1 MNNLNLILQK
11 FFKETTETLLNP
23 KAYFFSMSLEGGY
36 AEPVLKAAIYGI
48 VAGLFSLLWSQLGM
62 SAVGGA
68 GALGGAAGLASLFWS
83 VLGAVVMVFIGGAV
97 MFIISSACGG
107 NNNFEANVRVASSLM
122 AVYPIN
128 AFLSFTY
135 GISFALGGIV
145 GLVMSLF
152 SVYLVYHAAIE
163 ALKGRHSSVKIA
175 AIVLVVFA
183 LIGFY
188 GGKEVNKVL
197 EDYSDTYQEEQA
209 Y

>member
-1 MNNLNLILQK
+1 MNKLNIDLPRILR
-11 FFKETTETLLNP
+11 ESRETLLNP
-23 KAYFFSMSLEGGY
+23 KAYFSSMLLEGGY
-36 AEPVLKAAIYGI
+36 TEPIIKAAIYGV

-62 SAVGGA
+62 SAVGEA
-68 GALGGAAGLASLFWS
+68 GVLGGAAGLVALFWS
-83 VLGAVVMVFIGGAV
+83 VLGAVAAVFIGGAV

-163 ALKGRHSSVKIA
+163 ALKGREPSVKIA
-175 AIVLVVFA
+175 AIVLVVLA

-188 GGKEVNKVL
+188 GGKELNKTL
-197 EDYSDTYQEEQA
+197 ENYTDIYQEEQV

>member
-1 MNNLNLILQK
+1 MNKLNIDLSRFLW
-11 FFKETTETLLNP
+11 ETRETLLNP
-23 KAYFFSMSLEGGY
+23 RLYFSSMSLQGGY
-36 AEPVLKAAIYGI
+36 NEPIIKAALYGV

-62 SAVGGA
+62 SAIGGA
-68 GALGGAAGLASLFWS
+68 GPLGGFAGLASLFWS
-83 VLGAVVMVFIGGAV
+83 VLGAVVAVFIGGAV

-107 NNNFEANVRVASSLM
+107 NNNFEANIRVASSLM

-145 GLVMSLF
+145 GLVTSLF

-163 ALKGRHSSVKIA
+163 ALKGREPSVKIA
-175 AIVLVVFA
+175 AIVLVVLA

-188 GGKEVNKVL
+188 GGKEVNKTL
-197 EDYSDTYQEEQA
+197 EDFSNTYSDEQV

>member
-1 MNNLNLILQK
+1 MNNLNLVLQK
-11 FFKETTETLLNP
+11 ILWETRETLLNP
-23 KAYFFSMSLEGGY
+23 KAYFFSMSLQGGL
-36 AEPVLKAAIYGI
+36 AEPVIKATIYGI
-48 VAGLFSLLWSQLGM
+48 VAGLFSLLWSALGM
-62 SAVGGA
+62 SATG
-68 GALGGAAGLASLFWS
+68 GALGGAAGLVSLFWS
-83 VLGAVVMVFIGGAV
+83 VLGAVAAVFIGGAV

-107 NNNFEANVRVASSLM
+107 NNNFEANLRVASSLM

-135 GISFALGGIV
+135 GISFSLGGIV

-163 ALKGRHSSVKIA
+163 ALKGRESSVKIA

-188 GGKEVNKVL
+188 GGKELNKTL
-197 EDYSDTYQEEQA
+197 EDYSDTYPEEQV